1 MAVDAL
7 TGPPVRLD
15 AVNVR
20 LLVPALM
27 APAVSVFASVRLMPV
42 GAVAVTTPPK
52 SLVAFV
58 SVIDPV
64 VEVRLLV
71 PVTVS
76 GAVWVT
82 LPADVSVRLPAVLAA
97 SVVEELSTRVT
108 EPVVFTATVPKFAVP
123 WVSEIA
129 PPPVAVSV
137 ALPPMLS
144 KSVDWS
150 TNVMLVPVKVASP
163 VTVWLVPASVMA
175 PVDAKTRL
183 PAVFVPVIAIAES
196 SEMETAPA
204 EL

>member
-1 MAVDAL
+1 M
-7 TGPPVRLD
+7 PPEVSDR
-15 AVNVR
+15 
-20 LLVPALM
+20 VPALTL
-27 APAVSVFASVRLMPV
+27 ARVVAELSVSV
-42 GAVAVTTPPK
+42 T
-52 SLVAFV
+52 
-58 SVIDPV
+58 D
-64 VEVRLLV
+64 
-71 PVTVS
+71 
-76 GAVWVT
+76 
-82 LPADVSVRLPAVLAA
+82 
-97 SVVEELSTRVT
+97 
-108 EPVVFTATVPKFAVP
+108 PVVFTATVPKLAVP
-123 WVSEIA
+123 CVSEID

-150 TNVMLVPVKVASP
+150 TKVMLVPVKVASP